1 MILYYK
7 NPIVNKKR
15 PISCTTTKV
24 QRRKKKVIKL
34 TKANKDFL
42 KAIGFKV

>member
-7 NPIVNKKR
+7 NPVVNKKR
-15 PISCTTTKV
+15 PISFTTTKV

-42 KAIGFKV
+42 KALGLRV